1 MHDCCE
7 VAMNV
12 YVIYKFDDHRV
23 IEERLDTIKKEMGR
37 DISFFYFKP
46 GKRAFWH
53 RIARSKIKK
62 CDMVVFFD
70 NRDDYSDTNLNNI
83 KWELKLAG
91 KYKKRIVIFKKNNEK
106 YAPQLYD
113 KDYSELVVD
122 HTKYQTR
129 NVEDALNFFKSQAGW
144 TVENNILNSA
154 KKVEPRPVS
163 NEDKHLLLEQYK
175 IMIDTSEKLMERRQS
190 MVSLYITICTALIA
204 FIGASFAFG
213 NLLITATITLLT
225 GVIIIILCYNWR
237 TSLGAYELNNEGK
250 FEVINQIEKHLP
262 ADMFEC
268 EYRYNKMKGI
278 RSYSAREKVLPLIF
292 MFVGVALIL
301 LSGVL
306 FIIK

>member
-1 MHDCCE
+1 
-7 VAMNV
+7 MNV
-12 YVIYKFDDHRV
+12 YVVYKFDDEEEVMSHIKR
-23 IEERLDTIKKEMGR
+23 IEEEVLDV
-37 DISFFYFKP
+37 SFFYFKR
-46 GKRAFWH
+46 GQQLLWRNKAKE
-53 RIARSKIKK
+53 KIKD
-62 CDMVVFFD
+62 CDLVVFYD
-70 NRDDYSDTNLNNI
+70 NRDDYTDVNLKNI
-83 KWELKLAG
+83 KWELNLAR
-91 KYKKRIVIFKKNNEK
+91 KYKKRLVIFKKNVER

-113 KDYSELVVD
+113 KDYSELSID
-122 HTKYQTR
+122 QKKYVTHSV
-129 NVEDALNFFKSQAGW
+129 NNEIEFFKKQSGW
-144 TVENNILNSA
+144 CVEENILNAEKPKNSA
-154 KKVEPRPVS
+154 SESLS

-213 NLLITATITLLT
+213 DLLITAVITLLT
-225 GVIIIILCYNWR
+225 GVITIILCYNWR
-237 TSLGAYELNNEGK
+237 TSLASYELNNEGK

-278 RSYSAREKVLPLIF
+278 RSYSARERVLPLIF

-306 FIIK
+306 FIVR